1 MLSRPIPAILPISV
15 PESFKQLQEACS
27 QLGRSSLASFTGA
40 LAEKI
45 ITVAFLSLPTPEL
58 GVSVR
63 GFEIIYNFMS
73 DKPFSGILEL
83 IGDKKFG
90 FIREFR
96 HDIPK
101 GKKDAFVSPALIK
114 RNNLRDGMIMEGT
127 LRPGRKGD
135 MQVHHIDSVMG
146 MPLEEWVKFG
156 DFDKGHVI
164 YPDEK
169 LQLITDPKNYTMRIV
184 DLTAPIGKG
193 QRAPIVAPPR
203 TGKTF
208 ILKEIAAAITKNHPE
223 IELVALL
230 VDERPEEVTDFRRTT
245 SATLFASS
253 NDRDEDNHVRVSQ
266 LSLEY
271 AKRVVEQGKDVV
283 MLLDSLT
290 RLGRNFNLYSKGS
303 GRTMSGG
310 LDSRAMI
317 IPRKIFGAARNIEG
331 GGSLTLIATAL
342 INTGSRMDE
351 IIFEEFKGTGN
362 SEIVLDR
369 EMADKRIYPAIN
381 LRKSGTRNEELLIG
395 REWIDQHNRLF
406 RALNSRSP
414 IDAMQALLRHMQ
426 KHQTNEDLL
435 NSLIPSTD

>member
-1 MLSRPIPAILPISV
+1 
-15 PESFKQLQEACS
+15 
-27 QLGRSSLASFTGA
+27 
-40 LAEKI
+40 
-45 ITVAFLSLPTPEL
+45 
-58 GVSVR
+58 
-63 GFEIIYNFMS
+63 MS

-114 RNNLRDGMIMEGT
+114 RNKLRDGMIMEGT

-146 MPLEEWVKFG
+146 MPLEEWVTFS

-169 LQLITDPKNYTMRIV
+169 LQLITDPKNFTTRIV

-193 QRAPIVAPPR
+193 QRALIVAPPR

-208 ILKEIAAAITKNHPE
+208 LLKEIAAAITKNHPE

-230 VDERPEEVTDFRRTT
+230 VDERPEEVTDFRRST

-290 RLGRNFNLYSKGS
+290 RLGRNFNLYSPGS

-310 LDSRAMI
+310 LDSRAMT

-395 REWIDQHNRLF
+395 RDWIDQHNRLF

-414 IDAMQALLRHMQ
+414 VDAMLALMRHMQ
-426 KHQTNEDLL
+426 QHPTNEDLL
-435 NSLIPSTD
+435 NSLIPSRD